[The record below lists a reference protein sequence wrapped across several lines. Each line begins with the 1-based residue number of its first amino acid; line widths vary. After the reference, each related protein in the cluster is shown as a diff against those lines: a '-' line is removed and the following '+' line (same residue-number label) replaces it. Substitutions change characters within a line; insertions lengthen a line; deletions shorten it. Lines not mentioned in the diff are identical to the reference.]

1 MKILINTQHEHSI
14 VVRDSSGVH
23 VIGVLH
29 DSKTSVNRY
38 VGLEAL
44 REKIINEWK
53 EQSESKDPDAKKD
66 WEGTMFF
73 SSEKTKA
80 HIYNGKIRHTN
91 DVHDLTP
98 ENVGNSR
105 IAIFRD
111 GEDITSGRTANEVN
125 DGAYIETVDSMGQS
139 HYSYVEGKR

>member
-1 MKILINTQHEHSI
+1 MQKGLGRNN
-14 VVRDSSGVH
+14 
-23 VIGVLH
+23 VLFI
-29 DSKTSVNRY
+29 R
-38 VGLEAL
+38 
-44 REKIINEWK
+44 
-53 EQSESKDPDAKKD
+53 
-66 WEGTMFF
+66 
-73 SSEKTKA
+73 KTKA
-80 HIYNGKIRHTN
+80 HIYNGKIRHTD

-139 HYSYVEGKR
+139 HYSYVEGKKIIRIERLGSGPELNQQTAYHSGTPPICTTS